1 MLQCYW
7 KIQHAMCTIH
17 SGVHNLWLIY
27 SKWKKKTLISLLSII
42 PTSTE
47 YLWSM
52 QTHKVL
58 SNHVELKRLHYF
70 INQLKKKKHFFSK
83 LLLESLIEL
92 VAFVVS
98 ILYQRDWVKALWGSG
113 MILFVYFNKDASYQ
127 TLVEG
132 YCFYEKIIIQ

>member
-1 MLQCYW
+1 MECVQYT
-7 KIQHAMCTIH
+7 QEYTIH
-17 SGVHNLWLIY
+17 GSFIQNG
-27 SKWKKKTLISLLSII
+27 KKKKTLISLLSII

-52 QTHKVL
+52 QIHKVL

-70 INQLKKKKHFFSK
+70 INQIKKKKQTHFFSK
-83 LLLESLIEL
+83 LLLESLTEL
-92 VAFVVS
+92 VVFVVS

-113 MILFVYFNKDASYQ
+113 MILLVYFNKDVSYQ

>member
-1 MLQCYW
+1 
-7 KIQHAMCTIH
+7 MCTIH

-27 SKWKKKTLISLLSII
+27 SKWKKKPLIFLLSII

-52 QTHKVL
+52 QIHKVL

-70 INQLKKKKHFFSK
+70 INQLKKKEKHFFSK

-92 VAFVVS
+92 VVFVVS

-113 MILFVYFNKDASYQ
+113 MILFVYFNKDVSYQ

>member
-1 MLQCYW
+1 
-7 KIQHAMCTIH
+7 
-17 SGVHNLWLIY
+17 
-27 SKWKKKTLISLLSII
+27 
-42 PTSTE
+42 
-47 YLWSM
+47 M

>member
-1 MLQCYW
+1 MLLNDTVWNVYNTLRSTQFTAHLF
-7 KIQHAMCTIH
+7 KM
-17 SGVHNLWLIY
+17 
-27 SKWKKKTLISLLSII
+27 KKKNKTLISPLSII
-42 PTSTE
+42 PTSTD

-52 QTHKVL
+52 QIHKVL

-70 INQLKKKKHFFSK
+70 INQIKKKTHFFSK

-92 VAFVVS
+92 VVFVVS

-113 MILFVYFNKDASYQ
+113 MILFVYFNKDVSYQ